1 MQKYNFPKKKID
13 HPQKSSTIQSGSTTD
28 TYNHHADS
36 ISQFTTFLRMIKNK
50 RRRNTILFEYKPR
63 LNF

>member
-1 MQKYNFPKKKID
+1 MQKYNLPKKKFA

-36 ISQFTTFLRMIKNK
+36 ISQFTTFLRMIKKNDVEMQFCL
-50 RRRNTILFEYKPR
+50 NT
-63 LNF
+63 NQG